1 MPPKQPDTGRQRQ
14 NAEIRKPEIVKSFY
28 QTILEQG
35 LEGASIAKVAARIR
49 IHPSLILHYFGSKES
64 LTLALVDYV
73 IDEYARLFQ
82 TIRLGGLEPAARLE
96 KLIEIIWSRQ
106 YYEKIHIASSF
117 SMIAVS
123 FRNPRIHEKI
133 QGLYASFQHFLAKE
147 IQRACD
153 AGAIEAQDSVRA
165 ANRVITLVEGA
176 RHFRH
181 FFVHHNRVKQYNH
194 DMKEATKMMLKMK

>member
-35 LEGASIAKVAARIR
+35 FEGASIAKVAARIR
-49 IHPSLILHYFGSKES
+49 IHPSLILHYFGSKEN

-82 TIRLGGLEPAARLE
+82 TIRLSGLEPAARLE

-133 QGLYASFQHFLAKE
+133 QVLYESFQQFLAKE

-153 AGAIEAQDSVRA
+153 AGVIEGQDPVRA

-181 FFVHHNRVKQYNH
+181 FFVRGNMVDLYNQ
-194 DMKEATKMMLKMK
+194 DMKEATKKMLKIT

>member
-14 NAEIRKPEIVKSFY
+14 NAKIRKPEIIKSFY

-35 LEGASIAKVAARIR
+35 FEGASIAKVAARIQ
-49 IHPSLILHYFGSKES
+49 IHPSLILHYFGSKEN

-73 IDEYARLFQ
+73 IDEYAGLFQ
-82 TIRLGGLEPAARLE
+82 TMRLGGLEPAARLD
-96 KLIEIIWSRQ
+96 KLIDIIWSRQ

-123 FRNPRIHEKI
+123 FRNPCIHEKI

-153 AGAIEAQDSVRA
+153 AGAIECQDPVAA

-181 FFVHHNRVKQYNH
+181 FFVHDNRVDQYSR
-194 DMKEATKMMLKMK
+194 DMKQATKMMLEIR